1 MSISTVSDLRNAIAG
16 YLDIN
21 LSEVTS
27 EVNDFIALA
36 EARHRREIRLREMLT
51 RESLTVNARN
61 VSLPTGFL
69 EAINIRLLTSPVT
82 VLCELTAHQITIER
96 EETTGKPAY
105 FSITSDIEFDRTPDE
120 SYSGEI
126 TFYKELDALDDT
138 TTTNTLLELYPDAY
152 LFAALAEAYT
162 YQLDEQRAA
171 FWEAKYVAARNAIN
185 LQASAS
191 RRVGPLVA
199 RVQGSTP

>member
-16 YLDIN
+16 YLDDDT
-21 LSEVTS
+21 LSA

-36 EARHRREIRLREMLT
+36 EARHRRDIRLREMLT
-51 RESLTVNARN
+51 RESLTVDARN

-82 VLCELTAHQITIER
+82 VLCELSVHNITVER

-126 TFYKELDALDDT
+126 TFYKALDALDDT
-138 TTTNTLLELYPDAY
+138 TTTNTLLTLYPDAY
-152 LFAALAEAYT
+152 LFAALAEAFT
-162 YQLDEQRAA
+162 FQMDDQRAA
-171 FWEAKYVAARNAIN
+171 FWEAKYATTRDAIN
-185 LQASAS
+185 QQAIKS

-199 RVQGSTP
+199 RVGGSTP

>member
-16 YLDIN
+16 YLDDDT
-21 LSEVTS
+21 LSA

-36 EARHRREIRLREMLT
+36 EARHRRDIRLREMLT
-51 RESLTVNARN
+51 RESLTVDARN

-82 VLCELTAHQITIER
+82 VLCELSVHNITVER

-126 TFYKELDALDDT
+126 TFYKALDALDDT
-138 TTTNTLLELYPDAY
+138 TTTNTLLTLYPDAY
-152 LFAALAEAYT
+152 LFAALAEAFT
-162 YQLDEQRAA
+162 YQMDDQRAA
-171 FWEAKYVAARNAIN
+171 FWEAKYATTRDAIN
-185 LQASAS
+185 QQAIKS

-199 RVQGSTP
+199 RVGGPTP